1 MLTASAVNAQSK
13 NASEY
18 AQRLDSF
25 IEETLRE
32 KKIPRVAV
40 GIVEDG
46 RLVYARGYL
55 SSLAESDILH
65 VTSNC

>member
-1 MLTASAVNAQSK
+1 LVAYLLTASAVNAQSK

-32 KKIPRVAV
+32 KKIPGVAL

-46 RLVYARGYL
+46 ACDVRTCLR
-55 SSLAESDILH
+55 
-65 VTSNC
+65 